1 MYTQLS
7 RIFTL
12 KLVRSGV
19 LYYPINSV
27 NRVRRRR
34 IVAGTWW
41 ALSYRHRWCVHVEA
55 SERRPAAK
63 FVRSIL
69 ITIKSRYYN
78 AQSTDQS
85 INTMLNICTSHEA
98 NTNSPRAHTGLT
110 PVGGTL
116 PSHKTSCLYTQS
128 AKLQFIY
135 QFSGHKY
142 TYTNSNVVQRTPTDR
157 LRLH

>member
-1 MYTQLS
+1 MSVVLRASLMCS
-7 RIFTL
+7 RGSQRASPGGQ
-12 KLVRSGV
+12 VRAQHSD
-19 LYYPINSV
+19 NHK
-27 NRVRRRR
+27 N
-34 IVAGTWW
+34 
-41 ALSYRHRWCVHVEA
+41 
-55 SERRPAAK
+55 
-63 FVRSIL
+63 
-69 ITIKSRYYN
+69 RYYN

-135 QFSGHKY
+135 QFSGHKD
-142 TYTNSNVVQRTPTDR
+142 TYTKGNVV
-157 LRLH
+157 